1 MLFGCKFFCVFPAS
15 FGWTNKQTHWFVYRA
30 RCCKKALNILLSR
43 SLSRVFFL
51 VFRGYHFFALKCFF
65 PCFQRLYFFL
75 ITMRRTLLAVCITL
89 FFGCEK
95 TLVQDL
101 NKCEDFCLQSCP
113 YTQASSW
120 ELFFVCIMCKSVCWV
135 CVSVK
140 YGNTQQCASV
150 VESSK
155 H

>member
-1 MLFGCKFFCVFPAS
+1 MEIKYGANLAPFCIYDDNAFWVQVFLCLS
-15 FGWTNKQTHWFVYRA
+15 SIFWVNKQTNKQTHWFVYRA

-51 VFRGYHFFALKCFF
+51 VFRGYHFLLSSVFSLVF
-65 PCFQRLYFFL
+65 RGYIVFL

-113 YTQASSW
+113 YTQASS
-120 ELFFVCIMCKSVCWV
+120 
-135 CVSVK
+135 
-140 YGNTQQCASV
+140 
-150 VESSK
+150 
-155 H
+155 